1 MCVICSRPLR
11 WRKAIPWRKIPI
23 PTERGQEGGG
33 MRNFRKNLMFEGAGG
48 PGALQTS
55 PRIGERKTGTEFS
68 DFCWAQAEWRRNA
81 ELPQEFDVRG
91 CWRAGRPPDPL
102 PELVNARL
110 ERNFPTSAG
119 RRRNGGEM
127 ELPQEFDARG
137 CWRAGRPPDLLARE
151 KTKPG

>member
-1 MCVICSRPLR
+1 MFPASPMEESDTVEKNSDPHGARSGGRRNAELPQEFDARGCWRAGRPPDLLPELVNAR
-11 WRKAIPWRKIPI
+11 RERNF
-23 PTERGQEGGG
+23 PTSAGRRRNGGE

-81 ELPQEFDVRG
+81 ELPQEFD
-91 CWRAGRPPDPL
+91 
-102 PELVNARL
+102 
-110 ERNFPTSAG
+110 
-119 RRRNGGEM
+119 
-127 ELPQEFDARG
+127 ARG